1 MSAASHP
8 LLKQYLDHPGLELPK
23 SAQAVGLHRLVG
35 SQASLVAAALFE
47 RSGRP
52 ALFVLSEREQAAY
65 FLNDLEGLL
74 GSERVLFY
82 PASYRRPYELEETD
96 NANVLMRAEVLNVL
110 ASSKKQFAL
119 VTYWEALFEKV
130 LKSSDI
136 ESSSLQLRLR
146 DKIGLELLR
155 ETLNEFGFEH
165 SETVVEPG
173 QFSIRGGI
181 VDVFSFAHA
190 LPCRIEFDDLEVES
204 IRRFDI
210 ETQLSVELISEMVI
224 FSNPEDKSRDEI
236 RQPLTDSLLPESW
249 LWVEDPQAGLAKLD
263 KLYEQASTA
272 YAAINSPIRRLPP
285 ERLYATSSEL
295 RLERFARLLHPE
307 TGGIDFKGT
316 PQPSFNKQFDL
327 LAQKFDEL
335 KIRGFST
342 HLVCAGQKQLER
354 FEAIF
359 RDLGEK
365 LEYQPLLGSLHAGF
379 IDDRIKI
386 AVFTDHQ
393 IFERYHRFKLKT
405 GFEKQ
410 KALTLQ
416 ELTALEYGDFIT
428 HIDHG
433 VGRFAGLQKIDNS
446 GKLQEAIK
454 LIYKDNDV
462 LYISIHSLHKIA
474 RFTGKEGMAPSL
486 HKLGSGAWN
495 KLKAKTKSKVR
506 EMAFDLIALYAK
518 RKAAQGFAFK
528 PDTYLQHE
536 LEASFIYEDT
546 PDQIKATADVKA
558 DMEKPTPMDRLV
570 CGDVGFGKTEIAIR
584 AAFKAVTDGKQVA
597 VLVPTTLLAFQ
608 HYKTFSERL
617 REFPCTVDY
626 LNRFKTA
633 KQQRDTLDKL
643 KEGRIDIMIGT
654 HRLVAKDVIFKDLG
668 LMIIDEEQKFGVSV
682 KDKLKTI
689 KVNVDTLT
697 LTATP
702 IPRTLQFSLM
712 AARDLSVMTTP
723 PPNRQP
729 IETRIIQLDEAE
741 IRDAIA
747 SELDRGGQVF
757 FVHNRIESLPL
768 ISGMIQRL
776 VPDARVRTG
785 HGQMDG
791 NALEELMLDFIEGH
805 FDVLVSTTIVENG
818 IDVPNANTILID
830 QAQNFGMADL
840 HQMRGRVGRSNRKA
854 HCFLIAPPSSV
865 LTDEARKRL
874 RALEQF
880 SDLGSGFSIAMRDLE
895 IRGAGDLLGADQSG
909 FIAEMGFETYQKILA
924 EAVDELKENEYK
936 DLYAHERRELH
947 PIDTQLDTDLE
958 ILIPDEY
965 VNQTE
970 ERLRLYQT
978 LDSIEDEQ
986 GLARFEA
993 ELTDRFGACP
1003 PPVQE
1008 LIDSMRLRMLG
1019 GTLGF
1024 EKIIL
1029 KQCKFIGQFVGDP
1042 AHEFYQGP
1050 VFQRILESLRHSRKA
1065 EMKERNGRLSLS
1077 VPDICS
1083 VVEAKELLMGWIPES
1098 EVASV

>member
-1 MSAASHP
+1 MSVAFQE
-8 LLKQYLDHPGLELPK
+8 LLEAYRRNHDLPRVEP
-23 SAQAVGLHRLVG
+23 AQAEDLNRVAG
-35 SQASLVAAALFE
+35 SQSSLIASALFE
-47 RSGRP
+47 QLGRP
-52 ALFVLSEREQAAY
+52 ALCLFPERERAAHS
-65 FLNDLEGLL
+65 FNDLETLL
-74 GSERVLFY
+74 GPERVLFY

-96 NANVLMRAEVLNVL
+96 NANVLMRAEVLNRLRETEGPFVL
-110 ASSKKQFAL
+110 VS
-119 VTYWEALFEKV
+119 YWEALFEKV
-130 LKSSDI
+130 LPPDRIAQASFKVKVG
-136 ESSSLQLRLR
+136 

-155 ETLNEFGFEH
+155 ETLNEYAFEH
-165 SETVVEPG
+165 SDTVVEPG

-181 VDVFSFAHA
+181 VDVFSYAHP
-190 LPCRIEFDDLEVES
+190 LPCRIELYDLEVES
-204 IRRFDI
+204 LRSFDI
-210 ETQLSVELISEMVI
+210 ESQLSVERLDEIVL
-224 FSNPEDKSRDEI
+224 FSNPEDKSRSVE
-236 RQPLTDSLLPESW
+236 RQPLTDSLPPNTW
-249 LWVEDPQAGLAKLD
+249 LWIEERETG
-263 KLYEQASTA
+263 
-272 YAAINSPIRRLPP
+272 AALLEKHFERAIEAWNNKGQGPIRFSAP
-285 ERLYATSSEL
+285 EALFCRPAEL
-295 RLERFARLLHPE
+295 GLDRFGRYESPVD
-307 TGGIDFKGT
+307 GGRDLKGS

-327 LAQKFDEL
+327 LAQKLDEL
-335 KIRGFST
+335 QVRSFET
-342 HLVCAGQKQLER
+342 YLVCAGAKQLER

-359 RDLGEK
+359 KDLGQK
-365 LEYQPLLGSLHAGF
+365 VSYRPLLGSLHAGF
-379 IDDRIKI
+379 VDDRLKI

-393 IFERYHRFKLKT
+393 IFERYHRFKLKS

-410 KALTLQ
+410 KAITLK
-416 ELTALEYGDFIT
+416 ELSSLEYGDFIT

-433 VGRFAGLQKIDNS
+433 VGQFAGLQKIDVS
-446 GKLQEAIK
+446 GKVQEAIK
-454 LIYKDNDV
+454 LIYRDSDV

-474 RFTGKEGMAPSL
+474 RYTGKEGMKPAL
-486 HKLGSGAWN
+486 HKLGSGTWN

-506 EMAFDLIALYAK
+506 EMAFDLIQLYAK
-518 RKAAQGFAFK
+518 RKAAPGFAYK

-546 PDQIKATADVKA
+546 RDQIKATADVKA

-633 KQQRDTLDKL
+633 KQQRDTLEKL
-643 KEGRIDIMIGT
+643 AEGRIDILIGT
-654 HRLVAKDVIFKDLG
+654 HRLVAKDVLFKDLG

-729 IETRIIQLDEAE
+729 IETRVVRFDEATV
-741 IRDAIA
+741 RDAVA
-747 SELDRGGQVF
+747 AELERGGQVF
-757 FVHNRIESLPL
+757 FVHNRVESLPQ
-768 ISGMIQRL
+768 IAGMIQRL
-776 VPDARVRTG
+776 VPDARVKTG

-830 QAQNFGMADL
+830 QAQNFGLADL

-854 HCFLIAPPSSV
+854 FCFLIAPPVST
-865 LTDEARKRL
+865 LTEEARKRL
-874 RALEQF
+874 NALEQF

-895 IRGAGDLLGADQSG
+895 IRGAGDLLGPDQSG

-924 EAVDELKENEYK
+924 EAVDELKENEFK
-936 DLYAHERRELH
+936 ELYAHESRGDK
-947 PIDTQLDTDLE
+947 PIETQLDTDLE
-958 ILIPDEY
+958 ILIPDDY

-978 LDSIEDEQ
+978 LDNIEDEA
-986 GLARFEA
+986 GLTRFEA
-993 ELTDRFGACP
+993 ELTDRFGPCP

-1008 LIDSMRLRMLG
+1008 LLDSMRLRMLG
-1019 GTLGF
+1019 GQLGF

-1029 KQCKFIGQFVGDP
+1029 KQGKFIGQFVDDP
-1042 AHEFYQGP
+1042 QHAYFEGT
-1050 VFQRILESLRHSRKA
+1050 VFQGILESLRHSRKA

-1077 VPDICS
+1077 VPDIGS
-1083 VVEAKELLMGWIPES
+1083 VVEAKQLLLRWVPVETP
-1098 EVASV
+1098 V